1 MSSYTNVQLKAAEMA
16 SSAVAMLST
25 VQKDFP
31 QLEGAFQAS
40 LELMNATMAQAGVGI
55 ALEPRKSV
63 PINGRRAPQKGLSLR
78 LVHSTPS
85 VEKGSEEAASAWE
98 PASQREVSKC
108 KALLLEVLRRAAHDW
123 ILYRQHHKM
132 GFREL
137 AEDAYIWLFEE
148 EEGHSHWRLR
158 TTCMLTNSEGK
169 LVKAPKILTS
179 FLAICEALDLDPDV
193 VRKRVR
199 KMDVKTIMS
208 AGRPAESRRS
218 KPPKEKVELA
228 ECGVLIN
235 IDMDKLQA
243 DNAENSDEYESQYEA
258 YAAVPTPGFL

>member
-1 MSSYTNVQLKAAEMA
+1 MGVRLPQRAKKKRVNGRKRPQEAVSLKLVHPPPKPPE
-16 SSAVAMLST
+16 
-25 VQKDFP
+25 P
-31 QLEGAFQAS
+31 QE
-40 LELMNATMAQAGVGI
+40 
-55 ALEPRKSV
+55 EPR
-63 PINGRRAPQKGLSLR
+63 
-78 LVHSTPS
+78 
-85 VEKGSEEAASAWE
+85 SAWE

-137 AEDAYIWLFEE
+137 AEDAYVWLFEE
-148 EEGHSHWRLR
+148 EEGHAYWRLR
-158 TTCMLTNSEGK
+158 RTCMLTNSEGK

-179 FLAICEALDLDPDV
+179 FLDICEALDLDPET

-199 KMDVKTIMS
+199 KMDVKTIMA
-208 AGRPAESRRS
+208 AGRPAECRRH
-218 KPPKEKVELA
+218 KPPKESVELE

-235 IDMDKLQA
+235 IDMDRLQS
-243 DNAENSDEYESQYEA
+243 SDEYESQYEA